1 MKEYQRTLNRS
12 IRELERERG
21 RLEQQE
27 KKIILDIKKAA
38 KENQLV
44 RYWSVK
50 SDQVI
55 VMGMSISRRILQ
67 KSWLVI

>member
-1 MKEYQRTLNRS
+1 MSFISYSPLIAVLDVMKEYQRTLNRS

-44 RYWSVK
+44 RY
-50 SDQVI
+50 
-55 VMGMSISRRILQ
+55 
-67 KSWLVI
+67 

>member
-44 RYWSVK
+44 RY
-50 SDQVI
+50 
-55 VMGMSISRRILQ
+55 
-67 KSWLVI
+67 

>member
-1 MKEYQRTLNRS
+1 MSFISYSPLITVLDVMKEYQRTLNRS

-44 RYWSVK
+44 RY
-50 SDQVI
+50 
-55 VMGMSISRRILQ
+55 
-67 KSWLVI
+67 